1 MRGRGRSLAVAE
13 AWKKAR
19 AFLRKLPWYRFAAGA
34 LAGGV
39 GLFITFLLR
48 TFGLGVFLPEIAVD
62 FVVGGIPGQI
72 ESFFI
77 RTLGEGAKVLA
88 LLTAVGVFV
97 ALPGIYATFFRRV
110 QKWLKNRWLVI
121 AFYTFSS
128 AGITLLGILPLLGA
142 GFLGSNTQAG
152 PGFAAFSQIIGLWV
166 YAALLDY
173 LFVDVAIRYPKGFS
187 LSRRQFLIGSVSAI
201 ALAVFT
207 FYGLASLAVK
217 KGRLVFASIAEMF
230 AKEITP
236 TSEFYVVTKNV
247 FDPEIAKGAWTL
259 SVGGLVSNPTTYD
272 YSALEALADPSAS
285 TAAEEIV
292 TLECVSNEVG
302 GNLISTSRWNGVRL
316 SALLGSA
323 EVDPTADW
331 VIFTCGDGYTAGIPM
346 GKAIDPSTMVAI
358 RMGEDG
364 AALTRA
370 HGFPA
375 RIIVPG
381 LYGMFH
387 AKWLMKIEATR
398 GEYLG
403 FWQQKGWTNQG
414 QVHTAAI
421 IATPADGTVLKGPVQ
436 IGGIAYAGDR
446 GISGVEV
453 STDGGGNWTA
463 ANLHPS
469 PRTSDRTWVLW
480 TFDWSPSESRSFQI
494 VARAVDGSGNLQQRN
509 PSSPFPNGA
518 AGYDAIKLLVA

>member
-1 MRGRGRSLAVAE
+1 MAE
-13 AWKKAR
+13 AWKRAQ
-19 AFLRKLPWYRFAAGA
+19 AFLRKLPWYRFAAGG

-39 GLFITFLLR
+39 GLFITFILR

-62 FVVGGIPGQI
+62 FVVGRIPGQI

-77 RTLGEGAKVLA
+77 RTLGEGAKILA
-88 LLTAVGVFV
+88 LLTAVAVFV

-110 QKWLKNRWLVI
+110 QQWLKNRWLVI

-128 AGITLLGILPLLGA
+128 AGIVLIGIMPFLGA

-173 LFVDVAIRYPKGFS
+173 LFVDVAARYPQGFS

-201 ALAVFT
+201 ALAVVT
-207 FYGLASLAVK
+207 FYGLASLAVR

-230 AKEITP
+230 AKEVTP

-247 FDPEIAKGAWTL
+247 FDPEIAKGAWSL
-259 SVGGLVSNPTTYD
+259 SVGGMVSNPTTYD
-272 YSALEALADPSAS
+272 YGALEALADQSAS

-302 GNLISTSRWNGVRL
+302 GNLISTAKWNGVRL
-316 SALLGSA
+316 SALLEAAG
-323 EVDPTADW
+323 VDAIADW
-331 VIFTCGDGYTAGIPM
+331 VVFTCGDGYTAAIPIA
-346 GKAIDPSTMVAI
+346 KAMDTATTVAI
-358 RMGEDG
+358 RMNDGE
-364 AALTRA
+364 LTRA

-387 AKWLMKIEATR
+387 AKWLTRIDPVR

-414 QVHTAAI
+414 QVHTTAI
-421 IATPADGTVLKGPVQ
+421 VATPPDGTVVNGLVEL
-436 IGGIAYAGDR
+436 GGIAYAGDR
-446 GISGVEV
+446 GISAVEV
-453 STDGGGNWTA
+453 STDGGVTWKA
-463 ANLHPS
+463 ANLDPS
-469 PRTSDRTWVLW
+469 PRTSNRTWVLW
-480 TFDWSPSESRSFQI
+480 RFDWLPPRSGSFRI
-494 VARAVDGSGNLQQRN
+494 VARAIDGSGNPQERN
-509 PSSPFPNGA
+509 LSSPFPNGA
-518 AGYDAIKLLVA
+518 AGYDAITLLVA

>member
-1 MRGRGRSLAVAE
+1 VT
-13 AWKKAR
+13 
-19 AFLRKLPWYRFAAGA
+19 FLRKLPWYRFAAGA

-39 GLFITFLLR
+39 GLFVTFLLR

-62 FVVGGIPGQI
+62 FVVGRIPGQI

-77 RTLGEGAKVLA
+77 RTLGEGAKILA
-88 LLTAVGVFV
+88 LMTAVAVFV
-97 ALPGIYATFFRRV
+97 ALPGIYATFFPRV
-110 QKWLKNRWLVI
+110 RQWLKNRWFGV
-121 AFYTFSS
+121 AFYTLSS
-128 AGITLLGILPLLGA
+128 AGIVLLAILPLLGA

-152 PGFAAFSQIIGLWV
+152 PGFAAFSQVLGLCV

-173 LFVDVAIRYPKGFS
+173 FFVDVAARYPEGFS
-187 LSRRQFLIGSVSAI
+187 LSRRQFLIGSVGAI
-201 ALAVFT
+201 AFAVFI
-207 FYGLASLAVK
+207 FYGLANLAVK
-217 KGRLVFASIAEMF
+217 KGRLVFGSISEMF
-230 AKEITP
+230 AKEVTP

-247 FDPEIAKGAWTL
+247 FDPEIAKAGWTL
-259 SVGGLVSNPTTYD
+259 AVGGLVSNSTEYD
-272 YSALEALADPSAS
+272 YGALESLADPSTS

-302 GNLISTSRWNGVRL
+302 GNLISTAKWNGVRL
-316 SALLGSA
+316 SALLDAAG
-323 EVDPTADW
+323 VDAAADW
-331 VIFTCGDGYTAGIPM
+331 VVFTCADGYTAAIPI
-346 GKAIDPSTMVAI
+346 GKAMDAATIVAI
-358 RMGEDG
+358 RMNDGEL
-364 AALTRA
+364 ARA

-387 AKWLMKIEATR
+387 AKWLTRIDPVR

-414 QVHTAAI
+414 QVHTTAI
-421 IATPADGTVLKGPVQ
+421 IATPADGTVVNGLVQ

-446 GISGVEV
+446 GISGVDV
-453 STDGGGNWTA
+453 STDGGGSWSP
-463 ANLHPS
+463 ANLHPG

-480 TFDWSPSESRSFQI
+480 TFDWLPSESRSFQI
-494 VARAVDGSGNLQQRN
+494 VARAVDGLGNPQERN

-518 AGYDAIKLLVA
+518 AGYDTITLLVA

>member
-1 MRGRGRSLAVAE
+1 MAE
-13 AWKKAR
+13 AWKR
-19 AFLRKLPWYRFAAGA
+19 VQAFLRKLPWYRFAAGA
-34 LAGGV
+34 LAGAV
-39 GLFITFLLR
+39 GLFITFILR
-48 TFGLGVFLPEIAVD
+48 TFGLGLFLPEIAVD
-62 FVVGGIPGQI
+62 FVVGRIPGQI

-77 RTLGEGAKVLA
+77 RTLGEGAKILA
-88 LLTAVGVFV
+88 LLTAVAVFV
-97 ALPGIYATFFRRV
+97 VLPGIYATFFRRV

-128 AGITLLGILPLLGA
+128 AGIVLLGILPLLGA

-173 LFVDVAIRYPKGFS
+173 LFVDVAARYPQGFS

-201 ALAVFT
+201 ALAVVT
-207 FYGLASLAVK
+207 FYGLASLAVR

-230 AKEITP
+230 AKEVTP

-247 FDPEIAKGAWTL
+247 FDPEIAKGAWSL
-259 SVGGLVSNPTTYD
+259 SVGGMVLNPTTYD
-272 YSALEALADPSAS
+272 YGALEALADPSAS

-302 GNLISTSRWNGVRL
+302 GNLISTAKWNGVRL
-316 SALLGSA
+316 SALLEAAG
-323 EVDPTADW
+323 VDATADW
-331 VIFTCGDGYTAGIPM
+331 IVFTCGDGYTAAIPIA
-346 GKAIDPSTMVAI
+346 KAMDTATIVAI
-358 RMGEDG
+358 RMNDGE
-364 AALTRA
+364 LMRA

-387 AKWLMKIEATR
+387 AKWLTRIDPVR

-414 QVHTAAI
+414 QVHTTAI
-421 IATPADGTVLKGPVQ
+421 VATPADGTVVNGLVEL
-436 IGGIAYAGDR
+436 GGIAYAGDR
-446 GISGVEV
+446 GISAVEV
-453 STDGGGNWTA
+453 STDGGATWSR
-463 ANLHPS
+463 ANLPPS
-469 PRTSDRTWVLW
+469 PRTSNMTWVLW
-480 TFDWSPSESRSFQI
+480 TFDWSPPRSGSFRI
-494 VARAVDGSGNLQQRN
+494 VARAVDGSGNLQDRN
-509 PSSPFPNGA
+509 LSSPFPNGA
-518 AGYDAIKLLVA
+518 AGYDAITLLAA